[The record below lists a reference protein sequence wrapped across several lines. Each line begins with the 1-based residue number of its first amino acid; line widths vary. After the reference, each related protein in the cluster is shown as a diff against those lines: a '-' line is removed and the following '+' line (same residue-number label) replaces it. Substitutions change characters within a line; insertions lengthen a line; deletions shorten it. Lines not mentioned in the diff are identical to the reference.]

1 MLHSALHPGFSA
13 AAGTGV
19 IAVRDV
25 PMGTVVWGPCANCRT
40 WDTGT
45 LETVPKQVVDWL
57 DEFGYRLAD
66 RSLLLPCGGAHL
78 LNHSC
83 TASVLD
89 HGLAGGIAV
98 RDIAAGEEVTC
109 DYRTFRHDD
118 PWEFRCACGSP
129 DCLGTV
135 RSVTGSPPAEVVRTW
150 ERRMAPAL
158 SAATAVPQEI
168 PFRSGSVVEVPR
180 GAHHGL
186 GKGP

>member
-13 AAGTGV
+13 AIGTGV
-19 IAVRDV
+19 IAVRDI
-25 PMGTVVWGPCANCRT
+25 PMGTMVWGPCANCRT
-40 WDTGT
+40 WDTEAIRAT
-45 LETVPKQVVDWL
+45 PRQVVDWL
-57 DEFGYRLAD
+57 DEYGYRLAD

-89 HGLAGGIAV
+89 HGLTGGITV

-129 DCLGTV
+129 DCLGAV
-135 RSVTGSPPAEVVRTW
+135 RSGTGPVPVEVVQEW
-150 ERRMAPAL
+150 AARMKPAL
-158 SAATAVPQEI
+158 AVASTIVQEI
-168 PFRSGSVVEVPR
+168 PVRSGSVVEVCR
-180 GAHHGL
+180 GGNRDL
-186 GKGP
+186 EKGT